1 MQEAAQIIITD
12 RGAALTATITP
23 GTPLPIDALLLGRP
37 LAEAAEI
44 LPRLFN
50 LCRAAQGTAAHLALG
65 LPLTDQAEML
75 RSEIL
80 RDHMIKLF
88 LSWPALLGLPPT
100 PFPKTADT
108 AAALFGPAAQ
118 MPHTP
123 AAFAD
128 WLAAAQGAAPVLAA
142 LRDTFAPGEAAANLP
157 DITPTSALSLT
168 AQENS
173 PALRHPGHPVLQ
185 ALETTYGRGPLWRAT
200 ARLIDAEAC
209 LTGILPA
216 SQTLPDGTVLTP
228 ASRGTY
234 AVRARSENG
243 RVTAFQRVTPTDHLL
258 AANGMFQASIASL
271 PAAKRSLASLVL
283 DILDPCAPITLT
295 QVMAEDAE
303 NA

>member
-1 MQEAAQIIITD
+1 MQQAAQIIITN
-12 RGAALTATITP
+12 RGASLAATITA

-50 LCRAAQGTAAHLALG
+50 LCRAAQGTAARLALG

-75 RSEIL
+75 RSELL
-80 RDHMIKLF
+80 RDHMLKLF
-88 LSWPALLGLPPT
+88 LTWPALLGLPPT
-100 PFPKTADT
+100 PFPKTAEIAT
-108 AAALFGPAAQ
+108 ALFGPAAR
-118 MPHTP
+118 MPQTP
-123 AAFAD
+123 IAFNE
-128 WLAAAQGAAPVLAA
+128 WLDAAQGTAPLLTA
-142 LRDTFAPGEAAANLP
+142 LRETFAPGEAVATLPETTAA
-157 DITPTSALSLT
+157 TALSLA

-173 PALRHPGHPVLQ
+173 PALRHSGHPVLQ
-185 ALETTYGRGPLWRAT
+185 SLEITHGRGPLWRVT
-200 ARLIDAEAC
+200 GRVIDAEAC
-209 LTGILPA
+209 LSGTLPA
-216 SQTLPDGTVLTP
+216 PQLLPDGTALTP

-243 RVTAFQRVTPTDHLL
+243 RVTAFDRVTPTDHLL
-258 AANGMFQASIASL
+258 AANGMLQASIATL

-283 DILDPCAPITLT
+283 DILDPCTPITLT